1 MNAREKLSAFFIL
14 PGMLLLCTDYIP
26 AAIAGTALLGA
37 GAVVLN
43 WEEVRRAIC
52 QSGRL
57 RPRGAT
63 CLRQPE
69 PNAGKAAAANW
80 QRGHRAKKPR

>member
-1 MNAREKLSAFFIL
+1 MNVREKLSAFLIL
-14 PGMLLLCTDYIP
+14 PGMALLCAGQIP
-26 AAIAGTALLGA
+26 AAAAGVALLGA

-63 CLRQPE
+63 CLRQSE